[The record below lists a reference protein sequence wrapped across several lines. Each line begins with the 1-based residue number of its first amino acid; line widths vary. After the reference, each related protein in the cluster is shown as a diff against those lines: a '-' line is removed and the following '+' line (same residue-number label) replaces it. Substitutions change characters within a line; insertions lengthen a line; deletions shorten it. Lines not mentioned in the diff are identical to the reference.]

1 LLVLSF
7 RYLFLIGRMNK
18 HDGYQIWS
26 VFCHFLL
33 LLVSTV
39 FILAKENS
47 RKGKDQY
54 CWSPL
59 KVLVQLNNPLGYP
72 VLEYSEKVPPMWN
85 CHWTA

>member
-1 LLVLSF
+1 MMDIKF
-7 RYLFLIGRMNK
+7 
-18 HDGYQIWS
+18 DQ
-26 VFCHFLL
+26 FLL

-39 FILAKENS
+39 FILARENS

-72 VLEYSEKVPPMWN
+72 VLEYSEKVLPM
-85 CHWTA
+85 